1 MSFVKL
7 LFKNCFSPKTSNRI
21 TPAREYP
28 AVRIAEEVP
37 LVTPK
42 AADDSWK
49 EFCGI
54 PGLENAVSE
63 CRKRANAI
71 MKCKPFQLAILDQ
84 SDYIIKCRLFEM
96 FKIIC
101 EGGNLLADGPD
112 DDFIIGIVVYTMII
126 EIRNAIHR

>member
-7 LFKNCFSPKTSNRI
+7 MFKNCFSPKTSNRI

-96 FKIIC
+96 YQSINK
-101 EGGNLLADGPD
+101 EGAMIVEGPD
-112 DDFIIGIVVYTMII
+112 DDYIIGAIAYTMIV
-126 EIRNAIHR
+126 EM